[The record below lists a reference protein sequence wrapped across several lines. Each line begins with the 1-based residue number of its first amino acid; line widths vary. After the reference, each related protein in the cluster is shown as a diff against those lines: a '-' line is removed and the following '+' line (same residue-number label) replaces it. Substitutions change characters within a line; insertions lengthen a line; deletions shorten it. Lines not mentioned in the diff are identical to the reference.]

1 MLEQKD
7 LCAIAELLD
16 SRIGKTED
24 MIKETNKR
32 VSEVEKKLS
41 NRIERVENRVSEVEK
56 KLTNRIERVEKRV
69 SEVESMLVN
78 ELVRTEDIL
87 TRRMEKVE
95 NNIKE
100 LNRNFQ
106 IQNGKTALILE
117 EYHKRLLILEEKGA

>member
-7 LCAIAELLD
+7 LCAIAELID

-32 VSEVEKKLS
+32 VSELET
-41 NRIERVENRVSEVEK
+41 
-56 KLTNRIERVEKRV
+56 KLTNRIESVEKRV

-87 TRRMEKVE
+87 SRRMEKIE
-95 NNIKE
+95 NNMKE

-117 EYHKRLLILEEKGA
+117 EYHKRLLVLEEKGA

>member
-7 LCAIAELLD
+7 LCAIAELID

-32 VSEVEKKLS
+32 VSEVETKLTDK
-41 NRIERVENRVSEVEK
+41 IEGVEK